1 MNYSMVRY
9 VLFRLLRVL
18 GTLLVLPLLVALI
31 YREFDSALSFLV
43 LIVLCCGLGILGSI
57 KKPENKVIYAKEGFA
72 ITAVAWFLMSAI
84 GAVPFVITGAIPNYI
99 DALFETVSGFTTTG
113 GSILYTVDSIEYSV
127 QFWRTFTHWIGGMGV
142 LVFLLAVVPMADGY
156 SMHLMRAESP
166 GPVVGKIVPRV
177 KDTAKILY
185 TIYLGITIIEAT
197 CLYISGMPLYDS
209 ITISFSTVGTGGFAI
224 HDTGMNGYSTTSQ
237 IIIIIFMALCGVNF
251 TVYYFLLNRKPKE
264 AFAIDEVKYYF
275 GTILAAALVIAFN
288 VYNSGMIKDVRMAFH
303 HSLFSVVSVMTTTGF
318 CTADFN
324 EWPMF
329 SKLLLVVLSLIGACA
344 GSTGGGF
351 KFSRALIVIRNARN
365 ELNFLVHPKAIK
377 RVYMD
382 GHSVAGTT
390 VKSVNA
396 YLGIYVIT
404 FIVSTILV
412 SLDNFDFQTTVT
424 SVVATLNNIGP
435 GLGMVGPTGNYAEFS
450 VLSKI
455 VLMFDMLAGRL
466 ELLPIFII
474 MKPKTWKRGYNY

>member
-1 MNYSMVRY
+1 MNYSMIRF
-9 VLFRLLRVL
+9 VLFRLLRVMGSL
-18 GTLLVLPLLVALI
+18 FTLPLIVALI
-31 YREFDSALSFLV
+31 YKEYDSAISFL
-43 LIVLCCGLGILGSI
+43 ILALACFVVGSVFTI
-57 KKPENKVIYAKEGFA
+57 KKPSNRVIYAKEGFA
-72 ITAVAWFLMSAI
+72 ITAVAWIAVSMM
-84 GAVPFVITGAIPNYI
+84 GAVPFVITGTIPNYI

-113 GSILYTVDSIEYSV
+113 GSILYSVDNIEKSV

-166 GPVVGKIVPRV
+166 GPVVGKIVPKV

-185 TIYLGITIIEAT
+185 IIYFGITVSEII
-197 CLYISGMPLYDS
+197 CLIISGMPVYDA
-209 ITISFSTVGTGGFAI
+209 ITISFSTVGTGGFAVR
-224 HDTGMNGYSTTSQ
+224 DTGMMGYSLVSQ
-237 IIIIIFMALCGVNF
+237 AIIIVFMALCGINF

-264 AFAIDEVKYYF
+264 AFAIDEVKFYLF
-275 GTILAAALVIAFN
+275 TMIAAASLIAVN
-288 VYNSGMIKDVRMAFH
+288 VYRSGCVEDPRLAFH
-303 HSLFSVVSVMTTTGF
+303 HALFSVTSIMTTTGF
-318 CTADFN
+318 CTLDFDT
-324 EWPMF
+324 WPMM
-329 SKLLLVVLSLIGACA
+329 SKLILVVLSLIGACA

-365 ELNFLVHPKAIK
+365 ELNFIVHPKAVK

-382 GHSVAGTT
+382 GHSVEGTT
-390 VKSVNA
+390 VKSVTA

-404 FIVSTILV
+404 FIASTLVV

-450 VLSKI
+450 YLSKL

-474 MKPKTWKRGYNY
+474 LKPKTWKR